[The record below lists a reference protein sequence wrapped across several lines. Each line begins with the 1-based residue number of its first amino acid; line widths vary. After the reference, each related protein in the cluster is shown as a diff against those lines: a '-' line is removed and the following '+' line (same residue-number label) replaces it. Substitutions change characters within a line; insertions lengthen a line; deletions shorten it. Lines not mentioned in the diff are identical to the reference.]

1 MFAPSVEAVLL
12 PVGRGGWL
20 AFHRVVAIA
29 RYDSAPVRRLV
40 RQAALGERLIDLT
53 FGHATAWVAFA
64 DSGHVVLL
72 SREALSGLTASP
84 HAPSPEH

>member
-1 MFAPSVEAVLL
+1 MFAPSVETALFS
-12 PVGRGGWL
+12 VGRGGWL

-72 SREALSGLTASP
+72 SREALSGLATPLS
-84 HAPSPEH
+84 APSTED

>member
-1 MFAPSVEAVLL
+1 MSVTSTETMLL

-40 RQAALGERLIDLT
+40 RQAARDARLLDLT
-53 FGHATAWVAFA
+53 FGHATAWVAFI

-72 SREALSGLTASP
+72 PHEALSGLAASP
-84 HAPSPEH
+84 SAGLSQD